1 MHYAAINGHKEVAEW
16 LFSAG
21 ASVSDKEEVCF

>member
-1 MHYAAINGHKEVAEW
+1 MHIAASEGYKEVAEW

-21 ASVSDKEEVCF
+21 ASVSEKDDVCC